1 MGNAQQHCYEITSRL
16 KRKKNNNL
24 MSNTKNANN
33 DNTNSQLSNHKINIH
48 IKKTRKQS
56 AIDKKIFLS
65 KINIPKNDKISNI
78 STNKLM
84 NSFNIINSP
93 KRVMSPEA
101 APSLKK
107 KEIFSYDVSP
117 LKKFKKSNTMKNI
130 YIKGDLAGEGR
141 FGKIYPGLCTLNA
154 EIVTLKVYDK
164 ISKEKKN
171 LIFKYKNQIYKL
183 EHPNLVKTI
192 LLYEEK
198 EQLVAVF
205 DCANLKSVQE
215 IINDFGS
222 FDEKVI
228 QTYSRQLLEGL
239 KYLHEQNIY
248 HKNFKPRNI
257 LVDPDGNIK
266 ISDCYIDGLILGS
279 ARDIYNRLLNEADS
293 ENKIDYYTPPFFI
306 QNIFYFGES
315 IPLKKTEDSKDP
327 EEINIDSKKI
337 FEDWQSFDLWYMG
350 CLLIEICSGKKP
362 WYHYNFKD
370 NSDFFEFLR
379 NTHLIPTIPK
389 KMSLEFCELVQ
400 ILFNPTL
407 TNKKNIYD
415 IIFNLNF
422 FKKNVNDFISQKNN
436 NNKSIMQSSFFNS
449 KIEKKIFEDSSYFA
463 DSNIQ
468 LGQMLQNNQVK
479 NILNNN
485 NNASFSVT
493 NSMDDISFSNSGIS
507 NNINLFGSTI
517 SHAKNDYKSLLE
529 GKVNKK
535 KSIKSVQTDMTDIKE
550 VQIE

>member
-1 MGNAQQHCYEITSRL
+1 MGNAQNYCYDMKSRL
-16 KRKKNNNL
+16 QKKKNNSKN
-24 MSNTKNANN
+24 SNVINVNN
-33 DNTNSQLSNHKINIH
+33 DTMNHTITNHKINIH
-48 IKKTRKQS
+48 IKKTRNQS
-56 AIDKKIFLS
+56 LLNKKNFLS
-65 KINIPKNDKISNI
+65 KINIPKNDKISTHTSNGR
-78 STNKLM
+78 M

-93 KRVMSPEA
+93 RRFMSPSVSS
-101 APSLKK
+101 PSNKK
-107 KEIFSYDVSP
+107 GIFNYDVSP
-117 LKKFKKSNTMKNI
+117 LKKFKKSITMKNM

-141 FGKIYPGLCTLNA
+141 FGKVYPGLCALNA

-164 ISKEKKN
+164 ISPEKKN
-171 LIFKYKNQIYKL
+171 LILKYKKQIYKL
-183 EHPNLVKTI
+183 DHPNLVKTI

-198 EQLVAVF
+198 EQLTAVF

-215 IINDFGS
+215 IINEFGS
-222 FDEKVI
+222 FDERVI
-228 QTYSRQLLEGL
+228 QTYSKQLLEGL

-248 HKNFKPRNI
+248 HKNFRPKNI

-279 ARDIYNRLLNEADS
+279 AKDIYNRLLSETDS
-293 ENKIDYYTPPFFI
+293 GNKIDYYTPPFFI

-315 IPLKKTEDSKDP
+315 SCFKKTEDSKAP
-327 EEINIDSKKI
+327 EETVSDSKKI

-350 CLLIEICSGKKP
+350 CFLIEICSGKKP

-389 KMSLEFCELVQ
+389 KMSLEFCELLQ

-415 IIFNLNF
+415 IIFNLNY

-436 NNKSIMQSSFFNS
+436 NKSFMQSSFFNS

-468 LGQMLQNNQVK
+468 LGQVLQNNQVK
-479 NILNNN
+479 NILNKN

-493 NSMDDISFSNSGIS
+493 NSMEDISFSNSGIS
-507 NNINLFGSTI
+507 NNINIFGSTI
-517 SHAKNDYKSLLE
+517 SHTKNDYKGFIDE
-529 GKVNKK
+529 KINKI
-535 KSIKSVQTDMTDIKE
+535 KSIKTVKSDMTDIKE